1 MPDLGIFGWIIVG
14 LLAGA
19 IAGAFVPGDRRQGCL
34 GTLLIG
40 IIGGIVGGWIWT
52 DLLDNE
58 PAGGLLGATVVA
70 VIGSILVL
78 VVMRGLRRD
87 S

>member
-52 DLLDNE
+52 QVLDNS
-58 PAGGLLGATVVA
+58 PASGLLGATVVA
-70 VIGSILVL
+70 ILGSILVL

-87 S
+87 

>member
-1 MPDLGIFGWIIVG
+1 MPDLGIFSWIIVG

-52 DLLDNE
+52 EVLGNS

-70 VIGSILVL
+70 VLGSILVL
-78 VVMRGLRRD
+78 GLLRGLSRD
-87 S
+87 